1 MSLATMPLAPQE
13 TRTFFVSF
21 TTWDRRSILQSNSL
35 CELLLDVLRDNRS
48 KQRMEIHEFVFMP
61 DHVHLIVTPAPLVS
75 LEKAM
80 QFIKG
85 GFSFRAKREL
95 NFNRNVWQK
104 GYNEH
109 RIKEAL
115 EYEQHVEYV
124 WMNPVKAGIVTRAED
139 FVSSSAHLT
148 SSVDPAPAQFR
159 PLSRGAVG
167 TGRAAKAAREQV
179 ASIFRRT
186 EVRLPPT

>member
-48 KQRMEIHEFVFMP
+48 KQRMEIHAFVFMP

-95 NFNRNVWQK
+95 NFNRDVWQK

-124 WMNPVKAGIVTRAED
+124 WMNPVKAA
-139 FVSSSAHLT
+139 
-148 SSVDPAPAQFR
+148 
-159 PLSRGAVG
+159 
-167 TGRAAKAAREQV
+167 
-179 ASIFRRT
+179 
-186 EVRLPPT
+186 